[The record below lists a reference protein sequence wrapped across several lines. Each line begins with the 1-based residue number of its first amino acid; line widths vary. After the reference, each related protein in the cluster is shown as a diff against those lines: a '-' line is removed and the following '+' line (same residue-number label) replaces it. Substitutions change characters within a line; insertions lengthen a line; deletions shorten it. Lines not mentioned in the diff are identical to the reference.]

1 MLNTTEKTDDKK
13 ERKRQMELFHK
24 PTFDA
29 LGIKDP
35 MYIPKLFYKPREIDA
50 QEPYVAFFT
59 SEVVKGQD
67 IYTED
72 SESENTPRDPERR
85 LYKWRFNP
93 RYKEEYQKLETNG
106 SVRYFVP
113 VSELILVK
121 VNSPDIKV
129 EEANGKQIALEL
141 GETFTLGELSDDV
154 SLNDASLRDLA
165 AVLWKK
171 PVSKKQWL
179 NDLIKKQ

>member
-1 MLNTTEKTDDKK
+1 MINTTEKTDDKK

-35 MYIPKLFYKPREIDA
+35 TYIPKLFYKPREIDA
-50 QEPYVAFFT
+50 QEPYVAFFA
-59 SEVVKGQD
+59 SEVIKGQD

-72 SESENTPRDPERR
+72 SESENTPRDPDRR

-93 RYKEEYQKLETNG
+93 RYKEEYQKIETNG
-106 SVRYFVP
+106 SVRYFIP
-113 VSELILVK
+113 VSELVLIK

-129 EEANGKQIALEL
+129 QEAYGKPVSLEI
-141 GETFTLGELSDDV
+141 FQADDSDDV

-165 AVLWKK
+165 AVLWRK

-179 NDLIKKQ
+179 NELIKKQ

>member
-35 MYIPKLFYKPREIDA
+35 TYIPKLFYKPREIDA
-50 QEPYVAFFT
+50 QEPYVAFFA
-59 SEVVKGQD
+59 SEVIKGQD

-72 SESENTPRDPERR
+72 SESENTPRDPDRR

-93 RYKEEYQKLETNG
+93 RYKEEYQKIETNG

-113 VSELILVK
+113 VSELVLIK

-129 EEANGKQIALEL
+129 EEANGKDIFLEI
-141 GETFTLGELSDDV
+141 EQSYSDDV

-165 AVLWKK
+165 AVLWRK

-179 NDLIKKQ
+179 NELIKKQ

>member
-1 MLNTTEKTDDKK
+1 MINTTEKTDDRK

-29 LGIKDP
+29 IGVADP

-85 LYKWRFNP
+85 LYKWRFNS

-113 VSELILVK
+113 VSELVLVK
-121 VNSPDIKV
+121 VNSPDVKV
-129 EEANGKQIALEL
+129 EEANGKQLTLEIS
-141 GETFTLGELSDDV
+141 ETDILDDI
-154 SLNDASLRDLA
+154 SLNDASIRDLA
-165 AVLWKK
+165 AVLWRK
-171 PVSKKQWL
+171 PVSNKIWL
-179 NDLIKKQ
+179 NELINKNQ

>member
-1 MLNTTEKTDDKK
+1 MINTTEKTDDRK

-29 LGIKDP
+29 IGATDP

-121 VNSPDIKV
+121 VNSPDVKV
-129 EEANGKQIALEL
+129 EEANGKQLSLEIL
-141 GETFTLGELSDDV
+141 KTDD
-154 SLNDASLRDLA
+154 SEDMLLKEASIRDLA
-165 AVLWKK
+165 AILWKK
-171 PVSKKQWL
+171 PISNKAWVNQLVNNHS
-179 NDLIKKQ
+179 I